1 MLRRLVI
8 APTNSIVSTFE
19 TDSATGRMYP
29 APTHSDDSAAGLG
42 APGGERVDRRLWRS
56 KGDER
61 VAAVEKIEDQRKPE
75 DFFGYRN
82 RIAPYEGKFPFMTAI
97 VFAKN
102 RLCPVGQR
110 RFCVCFLIRLRRG
123 RGM

>member
-1 MLRRLVI
+1 
-8 APTNSIVSTFE
+8 
-19 TDSATGRMYP
+19 MYP
-29 APTHSDDSAAGLG
+29 APTASNGGAVGFG

-82 RIAPYEGKFPFMTAI
+82 RIAPYGCSKQFDKHLFDVISIPWALAHTSVIHYSLFVI
-97 VFAKN
+97 SS
-102 RLCPVGQR
+102 
-110 RFCVCFLIRLRRG
+110 
-123 RGM
+123 

>member
-1 MLRRLVI
+1 MII
-8 APTNSIVSTFE
+8 APTASN
-19 TDSATGRMYP
+19 DG
-29 APTHSDDSAAGLG
+29 AASLG
-42 APGGERVDRRLWRS
+42 APSGERVDRRLWRR

-82 RIAPYEGKFPFMTAI
+82 RIAPYGGKSPFMTAI

-102 RLCPVGQR
+102 RLCPVGDI
-110 RFCVCFLIRLRRG
+110 VPLE
-123 RGM
+123 

>member
-1 MLRRLVI
+1 MVI
-8 APTNSIVSTFE
+8 APTVSNGNALKLE
-19 TDSATGRMYP
+19 SATGRMYP

-42 APGGERVDRRLWRS
+42 APGGERVDRRLWRR

-82 RIAPYEGKFPFMTAI
+82 RIAPYGG
-97 VFAKN
+97 N
-102 RLCPVGQR
+102 W
-110 RFCVCFLIRLRRG
+110 
-123 RGM
+123 